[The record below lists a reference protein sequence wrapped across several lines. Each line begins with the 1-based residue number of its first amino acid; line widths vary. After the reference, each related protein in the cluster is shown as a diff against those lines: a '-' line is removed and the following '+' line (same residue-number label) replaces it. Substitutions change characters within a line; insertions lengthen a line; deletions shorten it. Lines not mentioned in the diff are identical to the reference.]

1 MPQILCCQF
10 YYVQYILYIGI
21 DSNNEFIMELRQLRY
36 FIAVAQERHFGRAAQ
51 RLHMTQ
57 PPLSMQI
64 RQLEEELGVALFIR
78 NTRKVALT
86 DAGRVFLRHA
96 QSTLAGLSRGVQE
109 TQHAESGLAGR
120 LEVGFI
126 SSATLSV
133 LPPTLHEFNTRYP
146 AVNLELKEVS
156 SGHQIDAL
164 YDEIIR
170 VGIVRLPIQAT
181 GIIVEPLLR
190 ESLIVA
196 LPENHALAACARL
209 DLESIATQP
218 LIFSHRQDMPGFHD
232 HIRGLFERR
241 NLTPNIRQR
250 TLQLETI
257 IGLVA
262 GGVGIS
268 LLPSSS
274 RHLRRDGVVYRPLI
288 AEDSETWL
296 GIIHRD
302 AEHSLLLDHF
312 KQILHETAKRLSAEG
327 VL

>member
-1 MPQILCCQF
+1 
-10 YYVQYILYIGI
+10 
-21 DSNNEFIMELRQLRY
+21 MELRQLRY
-36 FIAVAQERHFGRAAQ
+36 FIAVAHERHFGRAAQ

-86 DAGRVFLRHA
+86 DAGRVFLGHA
-96 QSTLAGLSRGVQE
+96 ESILTDLSHGIQE
-109 TQHAESGLAGR
+109 TQHAGSGLAGR
-120 LEVGFI
+120 LEIGFI

-133 LPPTLHEFNTRYP
+133 LPPALHEFSKRYP

-164 YDEIIR
+164 YNESIRIGII
-170 VGIVRLPIQAT
+170 RLPIQAT
-181 GIIVEPLLR
+181 GMTIEPLLR

-196 LPENHALAACARL
+196 LPENHELATHSQL
-209 DLESIATQP
+209 DLDTIATQP
-218 LIFSHRQDMPGFHD
+218 LISSHRQDMPGFHD
-232 HIRGLFERR
+232 QVRGLFEKR
-241 NLTPNIRQR
+241 NITPNIRQR

-268 LLPSSS
+268 ILPSSS
-274 RHLRRDGVVYRPLI
+274 RHLRRDGVIYRPL
-288 AEDSETWL
+288 AVEDGETWL

-302 AEHSLLLDHF
+302 AEHSLLVDNF
-312 KQILHETAKRLSAEG
+312 KQILHQTAKRLIAEDF
-327 VL
+327 L